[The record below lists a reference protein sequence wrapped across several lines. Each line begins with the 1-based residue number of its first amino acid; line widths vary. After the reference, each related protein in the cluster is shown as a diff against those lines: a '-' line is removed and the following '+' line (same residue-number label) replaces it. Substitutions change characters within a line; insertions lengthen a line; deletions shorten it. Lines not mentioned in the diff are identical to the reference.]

1 MTSPSTWTYTLKY
14 SIHTDYCK
22 QTATD
27 LNKECCNFISR
38 VNGCSSF
45 FSCQFPEKVP
55 QKAVFLCEKSCQN
68 SSRNSCAFFIYFWCR
83 IINNAQPTM
92 KTRFLQNTFIGEEE
106 LYFTCLFTAG
116 LFPFHSGLP
125 LATQR
130 VSLSNS
136 LLTTERGLSLTRPK
150 HRHFSNS
157 HCSTF
162 CMRIIL

>member
-1 MTSPSTWTYTLKY
+1 MIILFPSNMTSPSTWTYTLKY

-83 IINNAQPTM
+83 IINNAQSTM
-92 KTRFLQNTFIGEEE
+92 KTRFLQKHIYRGRRAIFYMP
-106 LYFTCLFTAG
+106 LYSW
-116 LFPFHSGLP
+116 PVSLP
-125 LATQR
+125 LRPAPCHTAC
-130 VSLSNS
+130 
-136 LLTTERGLSLTRPK
+136 LTVKFSVDYWTWPLTD
-150 HRHFSNS
+150 
-157 HCSTF
+157 TA
-162 CMRIIL
+162 